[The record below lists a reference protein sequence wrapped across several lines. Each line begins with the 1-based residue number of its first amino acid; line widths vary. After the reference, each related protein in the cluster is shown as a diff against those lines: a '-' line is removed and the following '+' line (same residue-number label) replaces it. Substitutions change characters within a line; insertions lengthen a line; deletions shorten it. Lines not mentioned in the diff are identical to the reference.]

1 LFCAISEGG
10 CCCGRAPLAAAYE
23 WPVGWAAKPIWWR
36 EKSTAAATT
45 KSIWERKRGA
55 MMVKSSDTK
64 LRTLPEI
71 HQKPTKLS
79 TK

>member
-1 LFCAISEGG
+1 
-10 CCCGRAPLAAAYE
+10 
-23 WPVGWAAKPIWWR
+23 
-36 EKSTAAATT
+36 
-45 KSIWERKRGA
+45 
-55 MMVKSSDTK
+55 MMVESSDTK